1 MRRFLERFA
10 VDRRSALRH
19 SLKAPLRVRV
29 WKSTIPGHLGESE
42 NVSQQGMFFAT
53 DLSLPMGTVVEVLFT
68 MPEQI
73 TGEPDKQWRC
83 TGHVVRVEPVAFPAR
98 TAGVGVKFHCCYEI
112 ANLDG
117 QQPALMSL

>member
-29 WKSTIPGHLGESE
+29 WKSSIPEHAGESE

-53 DLSLPMGTVVEVLFT
+53 DLSLPAGTVVEVLFT

-73 TGEPDKQWRC
+73 SGEPDKQWRC
-83 TGHVVRVEPVAFPAR
+83 TGHVVRVEPVDSAER
-98 TAGVGVKFHCCYEI
+98 TTGVGVKFHCCYEI
-112 ANLDG
+112 ADL
-117 QQPALMSL
+117 

>member
-1 MRRFLERFA
+1 MRRFLERFP

-29 WKSTIPGHLGESE
+29 WKSAIPGHLGESE

-53 DLSLPMGTVVEVLFT
+53 DLSLPTGTVVEVLFT
-68 MPEQI
+68 MPEEI

-83 TGHVVRVEPVAFPAR
+83 TGHVVRVEPASSPAH
-98 TAGVGVKFHCCYEI
+98 TAGVGVKFHCCYEL
-112 ANLDG
+112 AKLEG
-117 QQPALMSL
+117 PQTALISL

>member
-1 MRRFLERFA
+1 MRRLLERFA

-19 SLKAPLRVRV
+19 ILKAPLRVRV
-29 WKSTIPGHLGESE
+29 WKSAIPEHQGDSE

-53 DLSLPMGTVVEVLFT
+53 DLSLPTGTVVEVLFT

-83 TGHVVRVEPVAFPAR
+83 TGHVVRVEPAAAPAR
-98 TAGVGVKFHCCYEI
+98 TEGVGVKFHCCYEI
-112 ANLDG
+112 ANLKG
-117 QQPALMSL
+117 PQPAQISL